1 MTSNGWVVTMR
12 RISWFIGLVIGILL
26 IAAAPIVR
34 WGVAPAVTKL
44 PGNTDTIRTYTG
56 TAATVINPSL
66 LTGTL
71 FGPALLHNQPVTVI
85 HHVKVLDTSS
95 GSALVSENKK
105 VTLQNRA
112 IADVTHRYAVD
123 RKTIDRGSGFSGVTA
138 QTGVTFNWPIH
149 TKKQNYTGWVSDTQ
163 QTAQLVYSGE
173 ATRGGVK
180 TYVFKATIPP
190 TRITDPAELAQLPS
204 AMSKET
210 LSSMTPSLGL
220 TIDQLKA
227 LSTTLAKLPDPVP
240 FGYLFSATSTYY
252 VAPDSGV
259 VVDVQAHE
267 VRTSGFVVAGQLVP
281 VGSVLDFT
289 YTSPAL
295 TLKAAA
301 DDAKDKASQ
310 MRLISSTIPLVSLIV
325 GLVLV
330 VALAGEAMVRRPR
343 RPSAPSTTPS
353 PRELTPAG

>member
-1 MTSNGWVVTMR
+1 MR
-12 RISWFIGLVIGILL
+12 RISWFIGLVVGILL
-26 IAAAPIVR
+26 IAAAPVVR
-34 WGVAPAVTKL
+34 WGVAPAITKL

-71 FGPALLHNQPVTVI
+71 FGPALLHNQPIAVI
-85 HHVKVLDTSS
+85 HHVKVLKTSP
-95 GSALVSENKK
+95 GNALVSENKK

-112 IADVTHRYAVD
+112 IADVTHQYAVD
-123 RKTIDRGSGFSGVTA
+123 RKTMGRGSGYSDVTA

-163 QTAQLVYSGE
+163 QTTQLVYSGE

-180 TYVFKATIPP
+180 TYVFKATVPA
-190 TRITDPAELAQLPS
+190 TRITDPAELKGLPAS
-204 AMSKET
+204 MSKAT
-210 LSSMTPSLGL
+210 LNEMAPSLGL
-220 TIDQLKA
+220 SVDQLTQMSKA
-227 LSTTLAKLPDPVP
+227 LAQLPDPVP

-259 VVDVQAHE
+259 VVDVQSHE
-267 VRTSGFVVAGQLVP
+267 VRTAGFLVVGQVVP
-281 VGSVLDFT
+281 VGAVLDFS
-289 YTSPAL
+289 YAAPAL

-310 MRLISSTIPLVSLIV
+310 MTLISSTIPLVALVVGVVIV
-325 GLVLV
+325 GLLV
-330 VALAGEAMVRRPR
+330 GVAIFRRRTIP
-343 RPSAPSTTPS
+343 PAPPAVPVQ
-353 PRELTPAG
+353 PRELTPVG

>member
-1 MTSNGWVVTMR
+1 MR
-12 RISWFIGLVIGILL
+12 RMSWFIGMVVGVLL

-44 PGNTDTIRTYTG
+44 PSNTDTIRTYTG

-85 HHVKVLDTSS
+85 HHVKVLKTTA
-95 GSALVSENKK
+95 GNALVSENKK
-105 VTLQNRA
+105 VTLQNHA

-123 RKTIDRGSGFSGVTA
+123 RKTIGRGSGFTDVIA

-163 QTAQLVYSGE
+163 QTTQLVYSGV

-180 TYVFKATIPP
+180 TYVFKATVPP
-190 TRITDPAELAQLPS
+190 TRITDPAELKGLPAS
-204 AMSKET
+204 MSKAT
-210 LSSMTPSLGL
+210 LNSMTPALGL
-220 TIDQLKA
+220 TIDQLKG
-227 LSTTLAKLPDPVP
+227 LSTTLGQLPDPVP

-259 VVDVQAHE
+259 VVDVTSHE
-267 VRTSGFVVAGQLVP
+267 VRTSGFIVAGQVLP
-281 VGSVLDFT
+281 VGAVLDFSYSAPT
-289 YTSPAL
+289 L

-310 MRLISSTIPLVSLIV
+310 MTLISSTIPLVSLILGIV
-325 GLVLV
+325 IV
-330 VALAGEAMVRRPR
+330 VALAGVAMVRRPR
-343 RPSAPSTTPS
+343 GPAAPTTAPQ
-353 PRELTPAG
+353 PRELTPVG

>member
-1 MTSNGWVVTMR
+1 MR
-12 RISWFIGLVIGILL
+12 RISWFIGLLVGVLL

-34 WGVAPAVTKL
+34 WGVAPALTVL
-44 PGNTDTIRTYTG
+44 PSNTDTIRTYTG

-71 FGPALLHNQPVTVI
+71 YGPALLHNQPVTII
-85 HHVKVLDTSS
+85 HHVKVLGTS
-95 GSALVSENKK
+95 GNNALVSENKK
-105 VTLQNRA
+105 VTLKNQA

-123 RKTIDRGSGFSGVTA
+123 RKTIGRGSGYSDVTA

-163 QTAQLVYSGE
+163 QTTQLVYSGE

-190 TRITDPAELAQLPS
+190 TRITDPAELKSLPA

-210 LSSMTPSLGL
+210 LNTMTPSLGL
-220 TIDQLKA
+220 SLDQLKT
-227 LSTTLAKLPDPVP
+227 LSATLSKLPDPVP
-240 FGYLFSATSTYY
+240 FGYLFSGTSTYY

-267 VRTSGFVVAGQLVP
+267 VRTSGFIVAGQVVP
-281 VGSVLDFT
+281 VGSVLDFS
-289 YTSPAL
+289 YSAPPL

-310 MRLISSTIPLVSLIV
+310 MTLISSTIPLVALIV
-325 GLVLV
+325 GVAIVGLLVG
-330 VALAGEAMVRRPR
+330 VAVTRRRRPT
-343 RPSAPSTTPS
+343 PPSTMPMQ
-353 PRELTPAG
+353 PRELTPVG

>member
-1 MTSNGWVVTMR
+1 MR
-12 RISWFIGLVIGILL
+12 RISWFIGLVVGILL

-34 WGVAPAVTKL
+34 WGVAPAVTVL

-71 FGPALLHNQPVTVI
+71 YGPALLHNQAVTVI
-85 HHVKVLDTSS
+85 HHVKVLGTS
-95 GSALVSENKK
+95 GDNALVSENKK
-105 VTLQNRA
+105 VTLKNQA

-123 RKTIDRGSGFSGVTA
+123 RKTIGRGSGYSDVTA

-163 QTAQLVYSGE
+163 QTTQLVYSGE

-190 TRITDPAELAQLPS
+190 TRITDPAELKALPA

-210 LSSMTPSLGL
+210 LSTMTPSLGL
-220 TIDQLKA
+220 SLDQLKT
-227 LSTTLAKLPDPVP
+227 LSTTLSKLPDPVP
-240 FGYLFSATSTYY
+240 FGYLFSGTSTYY

-259 VVDVQAHE
+259 VVDLQAHE
-267 VRTSGFVVAGQLVP
+267 VRTSGFIVAGQVVP
-281 VGSVLDFT
+281 VGAVLDFS
-289 YTSPAL
+289 YASPPL
-295 TLKAAA
+295 TLKSAAA
-301 DDAKDKASQ
+301 DAKDKASQ
-310 MRLISSTIPLVSLIV
+310 MTLISTTIPLVSLILGVAIV
-325 GLVLV
+325 GLLV
-330 VALAGEAMVRRPR
+330 GVAVTRRRRPT
-343 RPSAPSTTPS
+343 PPSTMPMQ
-353 PRELTPAG
+353 PRELTPVG

>member
-1 MTSNGWVVTMR
+1 MR
-12 RISWFIGLVIGILL
+12 RISWFIGLVIGVLL
-26 IAAAPIVR
+26 IAAAPVVR
-34 WGVAPAVTKL
+34 WGVAPALTKL
-44 PGNTDTIRTYTG
+44 PSNTDTIRTYTG

-85 HHVKVLDTSS
+85 HHVKVLDAT
-95 GSALVSENKK
+95 GNNALVSENKK

-123 RKTIDRGSGFSGVTA
+123 RKTIARGTGYADVTA

-163 QTAQLVYSGE
+163 QTTQLVYSGE

-180 TYVFKATIPP
+180 TYVFKATVPP
-190 TRITDPAELAQLPS
+190 TRITDPAALTALPAS
-204 AMSKET
+204 LSKAT
-210 LSSMTPSLGL
+210 LNSMTPSLGL

-267 VRTSGFVVAGQLVP
+267 VRTSGFLVAGQVVP
-281 VGSVLDFT
+281 VGAVLDFS
-289 YTSPAL
+289 YSAPAL
-295 TLKAAA
+295 TIKAAA
-301 DDAKDKASQ
+301 EDAKDKASQ
-310 MRLISSTIPLVSLIV
+310 MRLISSTLPLVSLIA
-325 GLVLV
+325 GIVLV
-330 VALAGEAMVRRPR
+330 VALVGETLIRRPR
-343 RPSAPSTTPS
+343 RTIPPSSRPQR
-353 PRELTPAG
+353 RELTPVG

>member
-1 MTSNGWVVTMR
+1 MR
-12 RISWFIGLVIGILL
+12 RMSWFIGMVVGVLL

-34 WGVAPAVTKL
+34 WGVAPSLTKL
-44 PGNTDTIRTYTG
+44 PSNTDTIRTYTG
-56 TAATVINPSL
+56 TASTVINPSL

-85 HHVKVLDTSS
+85 HHVKVLDAS
-95 GSALVSENKK
+95 GSNALVSENKK
-105 VTLQNRA
+105 VTLQNHA

-123 RKTIDRGSGFSGVTA
+123 RKTIAQGSGYSDVTA

-149 TKKQNYTGWVSDTQ
+149 TKKHNYTGWVSDTQ
-163 QTAQLVYSGE
+163 QTTQLVYSGE

-180 TYVFKATIPP
+180 TYVFKATVPP
-190 TRITDPAELAQLPS
+190 TRITDPQALKALP
-204 AMSKET
+204 AVLSKAT
-210 LSSMTPSLGL
+210 LNSMTPSLGL

-227 LSTTLAKLPDPVP
+227 LSTTLSKLPDPVP

-267 VRTSGFVVAGQLVP
+267 VRTSGFVVAGQVLP
-281 VGSVLDFT
+281 VGAVLDFSYAAPT
-289 YTSPAL
+289 M

-301 DDAKDKASQ
+301 EDAKDKAGQ
-310 MRLISSTIPLVSLIV
+310 MTLISSTIPLVSLIV
-325 GLVLV
+325 GIVIVGLLVGVAVFRRRSTPPAPPV
-330 VALAGEAMVRRPR
+330 VPVQ
-343 RPSAPSTTPS
+343 
-353 PRELTPAG
+353 PRELTPVG